1 MKFLKYSL
9 FALFFVAASAVTA
22 FSQTTTA
29 AGANDGNVVTST
41 IKVKGV
47 GCMTDLKMIC
57 TNVEKLKGV
66 SSFKSTKQG
75 AITTFEAKY
84 DPALVTEKEIHAA
97 IENTG
102 ECTNPDARPY
112 KVKL

>member
-9 FALFFVAASAVTA
+9 FALFFVIAGTGIT

-29 AGANDGNVVTST
+29 ASETNDNTTIAT

-47 GCMTDLKMIC
+47 GCATDLQMIC

-75 AITTFEAKY
+75 AVTTFEAKY
-84 DPALVTEKEIHAA
+84 DPALITEKEIHAA

-102 ECTNPDARPY
+102 DCTNPEARPY

>member
-9 FALFFVAASAVTA
+9 FALFFVATSVGVA

-29 AGANDGNVVTST
+29 ANETNDNIVTST

-47 GCMTDLKMIC
+47 GCATDLQMIC
-57 TNVEKLKGV
+57 TNVEKLNGV

-75 AITTFEAKY
+75 AVTTFEAKY
-84 DPALVTEKEIHAA
+84 DPALITEKEIHAA

-102 ECTNPDARPY
+102 DCTNPEARPY

>member
-1 MKFLKYSL
+1 MKFLKA
-9 FALFFVAASAVTA
+9 FIVAFVAMIATA
-22 FSQTTTA
+22 NMAYAQTT
-29 AGANDGNVVTST
+29 ST
-41 IKVKGV
+41 DQTTEKLETLTVKVKGV
-47 GCMTDLKMIC
+47 GCMTDCKTIC

-66 SSFKSTKQG
+66 SSVVTVKKG

-84 DPALVTEKEIHAA
+84 DPALVTEEQIHAA

-102 ECTNPDARPY
+102 GCTNPETRPY